1 MSKDANNV
9 PALRFKGFSDA
20 WEKRKLGDL
29 GQVAMNKRIYKDQ
42 TSSTGDVPFYK
53 IGTFGKEADSFISRE
68 LFEKYKKMYPF
79 PEAGDILISASGSIG
94 RKLVYD
100 GEDAYFQDSNI
111 IWIKHDERLA
121 NSFLNQF
128 LSIVH
133 WNGTEGTTIKRLYNK
148 NVLTTKINIPSRKEQ
163 DTIGSCLTIFDNL
176 IAATQGKLDQL
187 EMVKKALLQ
196 HLFDQSM
203 RFKGYSDPWEKRK
216 LGDVT
221 KLITKGTTP
230 RKQNGQGTINF
241 IKVENISKGGN
252 ISVTNKISFEEHQ
265 GYLARSV
272 LQENDILFSIAG
284 SLGRTAIISKS
295 LLPANTNQALAII
308 RLGSGDVKFVATYL
322 SGTAVN
328 EYIKRN
334 PTTGAQPN
342 ISLTQVA
349 SLHIDWPCLDEQRT
363 IAKLFSKVNNLIAA
377 TQSKLSGLESLKKA
391 LLQGLFI

>member
-1 MSKDANNV
+1 MA
-9 PALRFKGFSDA
+9 
-20 WEKRKLGDL
+20 
-29 GQVAMNKRIYKDQ
+29 
-42 TSSTGDVPFYK
+42 
-53 IGTFGKEADSFISRE
+53 
-68 LFEKYKKMYPF
+68 
-79 PEAGDILISASGSIG
+79 
-94 RKLVYD
+94 
-100 GEDAYFQDSNI
+100 
-111 IWIKHDERLA
+111 
-121 NSFLNQF
+121 
-128 LSIVH
+128 
-133 WNGTEGTTIKRLYNK
+133 
-148 NVLTTKINIPSRKEQ
+148 IN
-163 DTIGSCLTIFDNL
+163 
-176 IAATQGKLDQL
+176 A
-187 EMVKKALLQ
+187 
-196 HLFDQSM
+196 
-203 RFKGYSDPWEKRK
+203 WEKRK

-377 TQSKLSGLESLKKA
+377 TQGKLDQLEMVKKALLQHLFDQSMRFKGYSDPWEKRKLGDLGQVAMNKRIYKDQTSSTGDVPFYKIGTFGKEADSFISRELFEKYKKMYPFPEAGDILISASGSIGRKLVYDGEDAYFQDSNIIWIKHDERLANSFLNQFLSIVHWNGTEGTTIKRLYNKNVLTTKINIPSRKEQDTIGSCLTIFDNLIAATQSKLSGLESLKKA